1 MEAVLKEHSMG
12 DEHHRVAKENLALGM
27 VVHQVP
33 EIQVFQT
40 VASLLQES
48 QEFRIVVLLVQGN
61 RVCQMVKSL
70 DLKKGNQEID

>member
-1 MEAVLKEHSMG
+1 MVAVLKERSMG
-12 DEHHRVAKENLALGM
+12 GEHHLVVKENLVLGM

-33 EIQVFQT
+33 EIQVFQM
-40 VASLLQES
+40 VALLVQGS

-61 RVCQMVKSL
+61 RACQMVKSL